1 MLPRLAL
8 HALLLFAVLQAQM
21 QCVQSVGEPGAELP
35 ADAPADPAQQQLW
48 LCVVQAGAA
57 TEVLRRKLVAS
68 RSQRRADDRAEK
80 RKTPSSSI
88 SDVLKCT
95 PRSELPTARR
105 EHVKL
110 SPAEQQSREKGPD
123 A

>member
-1 MLPRLAL
+1 MLPWLAL

-35 ADAPADPAQQQLW
+35 ADAIQLNSS
-48 LCVVQAGAA
+48 CGCASCAA

-105 EHVKL
+105 KHVKL
-110 SPAEQQSREKGPD
+110 SPAEKQSREKEPD

>member
-48 LCVVQAGAA
+48 LCVVQAG
-57 TEVLRRKLVAS
+57 EVLRRELVAS

-80 RKTPSSSI
+80 RKTPSTSI
-88 SDVLKCT
+88 SAAITTADRASKAREAV
-95 PRSELPTARR
+95 PRGAAITGEGA
-105 EHVKL
+105 
-110 SPAEQQSREKGPD
+110 
-123 A
+123 